1 MTLRY
6 EGQDNAERAGEVS
19 HEKFGCF
26 LLLVIVLGV
35 AAKGLC
41 WLSGGC
47 SASHENLLS
56 WIIGICV
63 AWSAYGFVQMRIEE
77 INTRTKEI
85 HGKVS
90 AIETAVNESKV
101 RDAELMEKLMEKL
114 AAVEDGVEEKLAAT
128 GDRLDE
134 NLAAIE
140 DRLDEKLTAIED
152 RLDHI

>member
-19 HEKFGCF
+19 QEKFGCF

-47 SASHENLLS
+47 SASHENLLN

-63 AWSAYGFVQMRIEE
+63 AWSAYGFVQMSIEE

-90 AIETAVNESKV
+90 AIETAMNESKV
-101 RDAELMEKLMEKL
+101 RDAELIESLMEKL
-114 AAVEDGVEEKLAAT
+114 TAIEERLEEKLAAT
-128 GDRLDE
+128 GDSLE
-134 NLAAIE
+134 
-140 DRLDEKLTAIED
+140 EKLTAIEE
-152 RLDHI
+152 RLDHIEPQ

>member
-19 HEKFGCF
+19 REKFGCF
-26 LLLVIVLGV
+26 LLLVIILGV

-47 SASHENLLS
+47 SASHEKFLN
-56 WIIGICV
+56 WILGIGV
-63 AWSAYGFVQMRIEE
+63 AWLAWVFVQMDIKA

-85 HGKVS
+85 RDKVS
-90 AIETAVNESKV
+90 AIETALNESKA

-114 AAVEDGVEEKLAAT
+114 AAVEDGGEEKLAAT